1 MYSVYGKMNHTYNYC
16 GAFFYD
22 ENARYEILFVQF
34 FFVYTANLIKY
45 KNE

>member
-1 MYSVYGKMNHTYNYC
+1 MAKWIIVIII
-16 GAFFYD
+16 AVRFFYY